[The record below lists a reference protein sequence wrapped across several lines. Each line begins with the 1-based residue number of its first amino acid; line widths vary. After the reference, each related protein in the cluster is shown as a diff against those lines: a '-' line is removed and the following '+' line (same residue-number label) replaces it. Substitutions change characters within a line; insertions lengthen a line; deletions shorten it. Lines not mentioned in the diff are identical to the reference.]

1 MVLAIFNAPV
11 LASQLQQL
19 LWSSLLSS
27 EGGHCKDNLVGF
39 FVDFASAHML
49 DVAMDANDLGYAR

>member
-11 LASQLQQL
+11 IASQLQQW

-27 EGGHCKDNLVGF
+27 EGGYCKSDFVGF

-49 DVAMDANDLGYAR
+49 DVAMDANHLGYAR